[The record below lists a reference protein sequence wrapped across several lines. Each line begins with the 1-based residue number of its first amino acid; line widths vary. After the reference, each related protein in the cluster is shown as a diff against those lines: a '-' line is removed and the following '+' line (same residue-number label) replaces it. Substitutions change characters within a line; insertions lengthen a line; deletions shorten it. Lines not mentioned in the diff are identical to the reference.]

1 MHLLNSKNFNINN
14 MEAFLVIIELFGGL
28 LLLILIGALI
38 GHFLKLDEFSVK
50 KQKKSRLW
58 DLLFWK
64 PAVLSSSILKSYNM
78 TTLDVFQILLFI
90 ALIIGLTPILVLC

>member
-1 MHLLNSKNFNINN
+1 

-50 KQKKSRLW
+50 KQKKSRL
-58 DLLFWK
+58 
-64 PAVLSSSILKSYNM
+64 
-78 TTLDVFQILLFI
+78 
-90 ALIIGLTPILVLC
+90 